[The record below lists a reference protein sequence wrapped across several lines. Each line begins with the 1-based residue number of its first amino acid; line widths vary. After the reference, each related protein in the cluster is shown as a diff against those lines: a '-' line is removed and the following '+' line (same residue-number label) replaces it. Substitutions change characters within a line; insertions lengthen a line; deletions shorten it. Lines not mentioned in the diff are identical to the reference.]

1 MFTVVSRPWVV
12 LYGTLVAV
20 GGRNRSSVWV
30 AQVVLG
36 GRFVDRTAGV
46 GDFLCTF
53 VLQKEML

>member
-1 MFTVVSRPWVV
+1 M